1 MCGIAGLYRERVEQD
16 AKGQLGIN
24 ASEAAIQQMCD
35 RMLHRGPD
43 GFGYWS
49 TRESSVVFGHRRLS
63 IIDLS
68 EHGHQPMT
76 ASSGRYT
83 ITYNGEI
90 YNHKAIRQELE
101 QLGHSFAGSCDTEVL
116 IQAIDEWGI
125 RPSLE
130 KLVGMFALAVWDEMQ
145 QEITIARD
153 RLGIKPLF
161 YALTENGFAFASE
174 LAALTT
180 LSDIDYRLA
189 PAALESFF
197 RHKYVIAPFT
207 VFEGINRLPQ
217 GCLAT
222 YSLLSKDMQVTSY
235 WDLEEV
241 ARDGLANRFST
252 PPKVQIDGLE
262 YLLRDAVKIRMEAD
276 VPLGAFLSGG
286 IDSSIVCS
294 LMQSMSDKPI
304 KTFTIGFDDKKHNE
318 AEHARRIAEH
328 IGSDHHELYLHADD
342 LLEYVQQL
350 PKIIDEPFADV
361 SLIPT
366 LAVSKMASEHV
377 TVALSGDGG
386 DELFGGYS
394 HYQAADK
401 LYKKVTCIS
410 QPWRNFAG
418 GLLGR
423 FSPDY
428 GKFSRL
434 AALFSAKGHAWF
446 YECYLSQWQSLEKL
460 ISDSDKAHSSQLLR
474 YRIALGHDREGALED
489 GARMENML
497 IRDTRS
503 YMADDILQKVDIASM
518 HFSLEARVP
527 LLDHRFYRYV
537 WQMPLQERIK
547 NGITKAPLKAILA
560 KYVPEEIFLR
570 PKQGFGVPVAHWLR
584 GPLRPWCDELLSED
598 SIRSTGLLA
607 PDLVRKIWREHH
619 QGKQDRAA
627 YLWNIICLQQWML
640 HRQISIQA

>member
-1 MCGIAGLYRERVEQD
+1 MCGIAGLYRDAQQPGEAVAIANEQ
-16 AKGQLGIN
+16 
-24 ASEAAIQQMCD
+24 AIHQMCD
-35 RMLHRGPD
+35 RMVHRGPD

-49 TRESSVVFGHRRLS
+49 SKDKSVFFGHRRLS

-68 EHGHQPMT
+68 EHGRQPMT
-76 ASSGRYT
+76 AKSGRYT

-90 YNHKAIRQELE
+90 YNHKTIRQELE
-101 QLGHSFAGSCDTEVL
+101 QRGHSFAGSCDTEVL

-125 RPSLE
+125 KPALE
-130 KLVGMFALAVWDEMQ
+130 KLIGMFAMAIWDEAK

-161 YALTENGFAFASE
+161 YALSADGFSFASE
-174 LAALTT
+174 LAALST
-180 LSDIDYRLA
+180 LPSIDKRLA

-197 RHKYVIAPFT
+197 RHKYIVSPYT
-207 VFEGINRLPQ
+207 VFDGVNRLPQ

-222 YSLLSKDMQVTSY
+222 YSLASNDIHVQSY
-235 WDLEEV
+235 WDLETV
-241 ARDGLANRFST
+241 ARQGIANRLASSSQ
-252 PPKVQIDGLE
+252 KQIDGLE
-262 YLLRDAVKIRMEAD
+262 NLLRDAVKIRMEAD

-286 IDSSIVCS
+286 IDSSIVCA

-318 AEHARRIAEH
+318 AEYAGKIAEH
-328 IGSDHHELYLHADD
+328 IGSDHHELYLQADD

-350 PKIIDEPFADV
+350 PTIIDEPFADV

-394 HYQAADK
+394 HYQGADNLYRKFALIPQPLRSLAA
-401 LYKKVTCIS
+401 
-410 QPWRNFAG
+410 A
-418 GLLGR
+418 LLGR
-423 FSPDY
+423 VGHDY

-446 YECYLSQWQSLEKL
+446 YECYLSQWQSLSKL
-460 ISDSDKAHSSQLLR
+460 LNNASSANQVED
-474 YRIALGHDREGALED
+474 YRAALGYDVVGQLSEEQRF
-489 GARMENML
+489 ENMM
-497 IRDTRS
+497 IRDTRR
-503 YMADDILQKVDIASM
+503 YMADDILQKVDTASM

-527 LLDHRFYRYV
+527 LLDHRCYSYV
-537 WQMPLQERIK
+537 WQMPMQERIK
-547 NGITKAPLKAILA
+547 NGVTKAPLKSILA
-560 KYVPEEIFLR
+560 KYVPEEMFLR
-570 PKQGFGVPVAHWLR
+570 PKQGFGVPVALWLR
-584 GPLRPWCDELLSED
+584 GPLREWGDALLSKD
-598 SIRSTGLLA
+598 NLRSTGLLA
-607 PDLVRKIWREHH
+607 PELVRDIWNEHQ
-619 QGKQDRAA
+619 QGDHDRAA

-640 HRQISIQA
+640 NRQISI